1 MKTSLAIVAAM
12 PLVGS
17 VMALPVNNI
26 TARLLGSRQS
36 FVEIPRR
43 NATAGEDSLVA
54 PPVQVSDNGAINF
67 MNLNSVLDTLDP
79 DSIKHH
85 VPKAL
90 PQSTSSDAMHYQPV
104 LDYSTHSC
112 YNVPAIDAEGK
123 VASGLR
129 SSYQTNLS
137 GGCRKKEHLDNQN
150 VYVRSRCNNGWCAY
164 MYEHYF
170 EKDVGLEHVAG
181 IGSGHRHEWENAVVV
196 VKDGEGFP
204 RLVAASVHDGYIR
217 RMPRKQVRR
226 VRFQGAH
233 VKLVYHK
240 TGAGTHAFR
249 FGKLLDENIK
259 NDKHKWVRGAL
270 VDWNGFP
277 SFELRDRMVRAFVN
291 TGTEPKISD
300 AHFAKY
306 LDKAIGKRIPNFDP
320 YMED

>member
-17 VMALPVNNI
+17 VMALPVDNT
-26 TARLLGSRQS
+26 TARLLGSRQPL
-36 FVEIPRR
+36 VRHPRS
-43 NATAGEDSLVA
+43 NATAGENSLVA
-54 PPVQVSDNGAINF
+54 PPVQVSDNGAADL
-67 MNLNSVLDTLDP
+67 MTLHSVLDTVDP

-112 YNVPAIDAEGK
+112 YNVPAIDAQGN
-123 VASGLR
+123 VAAGLE

-137 GGCRKKEHLDNQN
+137 GGCRKKKHLYNQN

-170 EKDVGLEHVAG
+170 EKDVGLQHVAG
-181 IGSGHRHEWENAVVV
+181 VGSGHRHEWENAVVV
-196 VKDGEGFP
+196 VKNGEGFP
-204 RLVAASVHDGYIR
+204 RLVAASAHDGYIR
-217 RMPRKQVRR
+217 RMPRMHVRR

-240 TGAGTHAFR
+240 DGAGTHAFR
-249 FGKLLDENIK
+249 FGKLSDENIK

-277 SFELRDRMVRAFVN
+277 TFELRDRMVRAFVN

-306 LDKAIGKRIPNFDP
+306 LEKAIGKRIPNFDP